1 MKILKRIVGVLSLVI
16 AYEVMSMAR
25 LAAFGDAL
33 LTGGSGTSG
42 SSATMVSLLLLV
54 AGILAIIF
62 AKKQWANIAC
72 MVLYV
77 LAGIVGI
84 TTKGVYQDLIIWGFV
99 SIVFAIPFLISFFK
113 ERKAKDAPSD
123 PIQEELVEKQVAK

>member
-1 MKILKRIVGVLSLVI
+1 MKILKRIVGVLSLFI

-42 SSATMVSLLLLV
+42 SSATMVSMLLLV
-54 AGILAIIF
+54 AGVLALIF
-62 AKKQWANIAC
+62 AAKQWANIAC

-77 LAGIVGI
+77 LGGLVGI

-99 SIVFAIPFLISFFK
+99 SIVFAIPFLISFLK
-113 ERKAKDAPSD
+113 TRKAQSVKSD
-123 PIQEELVEKQVAK
+123 QPAEEVPERQVAK